1 MAAEGENVTAD
12 GTNQATQST
21 TETSK
26 EESYTLE
33 ALHLLKDAQQQHGL
47 RHGDFQ
53 RYRGYCSRRIRR
65 IRKSLHFPQGNRNR
79 VAPKKVTPEILSDS
93 RYLQLPLFCAER
105 CWAYAMQLKS
115 EANTEPR
122 KRFHM
127 VSKLKKAVVYSEELA
142 SLCDSE
148 KCDARTK
155 LECQAYNAWIKGSLQ
170 FETENWESAMELYT
184 KAKTI
189 YEKLANAFSEE
200 LQALYQQRVD
210 EISPNLRYCAYN
222 IGDESALQ
230 DLQKMRIAAGEDQLT
245 LKLDDLLSQTR
256 EKQAATLSEV
266 TWRGR
271 TVPVKVEAVRL
282 FLLNMQD
289 LNTELEAA
297 ESMDSRV
304 SIYESLLKQCIDAQQ
319 ALRDVLQEDQVF
331 KAAVRGQPIEGKIS
345 NAHYLHSYL
354 MYLRLSTTV
363 ERNLLLVENLKQNLP
378 ENNPEEGRKLTK
390 PQDLVRLYDII
401 IQNLTEIP
409 NLHGIQDD
417 PTIESETEASVL
429 RYKAFRSFYI
439 ARSYSSAKKWKE
451 TVALYQRALDNC
463 KKALAGYKKQ
473 SQSPKIKEEVQTIQ
487 ELQEQIGGQMHSC
500 QAFSIL
506 DSGASGDQSL
516 FTPVTDKRLLEDRL
530 DEFVTDKSLSSK
542 KATLTHFPPNFEPI
556 PCRPLFFDL
565 ALNHIEF
572 PSLEDK
578 LEAQKKAAG
587 GGGGGLTGMV
597 KGWLWGGGK
606 K

>member
-1 MAAEGENVTAD
+1 MATEGENVTGD
-12 GTNQATQST
+12 STNTSNQSKT
-21 TETSK
+21 DSSK
-26 EESYTLE
+26 DNTLTLE
-33 ALHLLKDAQQQHGL
+33 ALQLLKDAQQQHGL
-47 RHGDFQ
+47 RHGDYQ
-53 RYRGYCSRRIRR
+53 RYRGYCSRRIKR

-79 VAPKKVTPEILSDS
+79 VAPKKLTPEMLLDA

-127 VSKLKKAVVYSEELA
+127 VSKLKKAVVYAEELE
-142 SLCDSE
+142 SVGNSY

-155 LECQAYNAWIKGSLQ
+155 LECQAYNAWIRGCLE
-170 FETENWESAMELYT
+170 FEGERWESAMECYT
-184 KAKTI
+184 RAKTI

-200 LQALYQQRVD
+200 LQIIYQQRVD

-230 DLQKMRIAAGEDQLT
+230 DLQKMRIAAGEDQLSF
-245 LKLDDLLSQTR
+245 KLDDLLSQTR

-289 LNTELEAA
+289 LNSELEVA
-297 ESMDSRV
+297 ESLDSRV
-304 SIYESLLKQCIDAQQ
+304 SIYESILKQCIDAQQ
-319 ALRDVLQEDQVF
+319 ALRDTLQEDQVF
-331 KAAVRGQPIEGKIS
+331 KAAVRGQPIDGKIS
-345 NAHYLHSYL
+345 NQHYLHSYL
-354 MYLRLSTTV
+354 MYIRLTTTID
-363 ERNLLLVENLKQNLP
+363 RNLLMVENLKQNLP
-378 ENNPEEGRKLTK
+378 ENNPEEGRKITK

-401 IQNLTEIP
+401 IQNLNEIP

-417 PTIESETEASVL
+417 ATIASEIETSVL
-429 RYKAFRSFYI
+429 GYKAFRSFYI
-439 ARSYSSAKKWKE
+439 GRSYASAKKWKE

-463 KKALAGYKKQ
+463 KKALEGLKHHP
-473 SQSPKIKEEVQTIQ
+473 SSPKLKEDISA
-487 ELQEQIGGQMHSC
+487 LQDLQQHISGQMYSC
-500 QAFSIL
+500 QAYSIL
-506 DSGASGDQSL
+506 DSSTSGEQQFSV
-516 FTPVTDKRLLEDRL
+516 PVNDKRPLEDRL
-530 DEFVTDKSLSSK
+530 DEYITEKSLTTK
-542 KATLTHFPPNFEPI
+542 KAILTRFPPEFEPI

-572 PSLEDK
+572 PSLDDK
-578 LEAQKKAAG
+578 LEQQKKAVA
-587 GGGGGLTGMV
+587 GGLTGIV
-597 KGWLWGGGK
+597 KGWLGGWGK